1 MAADR
6 GFTLVET
13 LVVLVLAAL
22 ALAAA
27 PALTGGLSGIRLRS
41 AADEM
46 AGRLRDARGRALLA
60 GAPVAVWIDP
70 DGRRWRADADAEPQ
84 PMPGV
89 VGRVGIEPASL
100 IGPDRLVR
108 VGFHPDGGATAVR
121 VTLFHGDRAETIRVD
136 RLTGRVSRDD

>member
-27 PALTGGLSGIRLRS
+27 PALIGGLSGIRLRS

-60 GAPVAVWIDP
+60 RP
-70 DGRRWRADADAEPQ
+70 R
-84 PMPGV
+84 
-89 VGRVGIEPASL
+89 S
-100 IGPDRLVR
+100 
-108 VGFHPDGGATAVR
+108 
-121 VTLFHGDRAETIRVD
+121 
-136 RLTGRVSRDD
+136 TGSG